1 MEDENE
7 GGSEGV
13 APYNTKGA
21 QLLCMERTV
30 PDDMGTA
37 VRIKEYLENGSMVA
51 GIQKAGTIHKK
62 YMIWFL
68 IIWVAQMAAA
78 FYFCTQK
85 QGFHEDEYYTYYST
99 ARTAGFYVEDGQWM
113 DRETYRNEF
122 VVLPGERFQYGLV
135 KRVQSWDVHPPMYYW
150 VFHTVASLAP
160 NVFSKWI
167 GLSVNLF
174 FYGINIILLT
184 YLSYLVSGRDVRLSL
199 LVTLAYGFSPAALSG
214 VVFIRMYEMLTAFV
228 LLCGILHMQAVERGG
243 KKLPLIRSLVPMMAV
258 TYIGFLTQYY
268 YFIFLFFLAIAFCL
282 WLLWRDRNVWNCL
295 RYGISQAAAFGLAY
309 LTYPSFPAQ
318 MFRGQR
324 GAQATE
330 NFFDVSNTLDRIR
343 FFLDLLDRYVF
354 GHQLYLLLLVIV
366 LLAVTAW
373 RQSRRNVVTAVQERG
388 RIVTEKMQYDA
399 GQQEGMREAGRTTG
413 RNAGSRQ
420 NSRQFGVEFYM
431 LMFTAAGY
439 FLAVSK
445 TALLLGET
453 SNRYQLPVYGIIV
466 LLVFMAVKS
475 LWRKAAAVPAIENGG
490 KKAHSCIDGKAKAG
504 GRVASSLIPWAA
516 AIFCLVMPVTG
527 HVQESVVFLYPEDRE
542 QTAYARAC
550 VSEHTP
556 AVYLYRPGE
565 EWCIWDVTNE
575 LLEYPAVYFASAE
588 HAAEIEDETICKA
601 DAVVL
606 YMPKGEKPAGR
617 LEGTDGGGATWAEA
631 ACELI
636 FEEKYCDVY
645 YVRK

>member
-1 MEDENE
+1 MPYMGRTGGVKGHEDKRL
-7 GGSEGV
+7 V
-13 APYNTKGA
+13 
-21 QLLCMERTV
+21 
-30 PDDMGTA
+30 
-37 VRIKEYLENGSMVA
+37 
-51 GIQKAGTIHKK
+51 
-62 YMIWFL
+62 IWFL

-78 FYFCTQK
+78 FYFCTLK

-122 VVLPGERFQYGLV
+122 VVLPDERFQYGLV
-135 KRVQSWDVHPPMYYW
+135 KQVQSWDVHPPMYYW
-150 VFHTVASLAP
+150 VFHTVASLVP

-174 FYGINIILLT
+174 FHGINIILLT

-214 VVFIRMYEMLTAFV
+214 VVFIRMYEMLTTFV

-243 KKLPLIRSLVPMMAV
+243 KKLSVIRSLVPMMAV

-354 GHQLYLLLLVIV
+354 GRLFYLLLLVTAV
-366 LLAVTAW
+366 LAVTVRRQGKRAW
-373 RQSRRNVVTAVQERG
+373 
-388 RIVTEKMQYDA
+388 A
-399 GQQEGMREAGRTTG
+399 G
-413 RNAGSRQ
+413 
-420 NSRQFGVEFYM
+420 FYM
-431 LMFTAAGY
+431 LLFTVAGY

-475 LWRKAAAVPAIENGG
+475 LWRKVSTVPVIEKAAVF
-490 KKAHSCIDGKAKAG
+490 
-504 GRVASSLIPWAA
+504 L
-516 AIFCLVMPVTG
+516 CLVIPVIG
-527 HVQESVVFLYPEDRE
+527 HVREDVVFLYPEDRE
-542 QTAYARAC
+542 QTAYAGARAA
-550 VSEHTP
+550 EHTP
-556 AVYLYRPGE
+556 VVYLYRPGD

-575 LLEYPAVYFASAE
+575 LLEYPAVYFASTE
-588 HAAEIEDETICKA
+588 HASEIEDEAICKA

-606 YMPKGEKPAGR
+606 YMPKGEDPAGG
-617 LEGTDGGGATWAEA
+617 LAVVDGDDTAWAEA
-631 ACELI
+631 VCELI